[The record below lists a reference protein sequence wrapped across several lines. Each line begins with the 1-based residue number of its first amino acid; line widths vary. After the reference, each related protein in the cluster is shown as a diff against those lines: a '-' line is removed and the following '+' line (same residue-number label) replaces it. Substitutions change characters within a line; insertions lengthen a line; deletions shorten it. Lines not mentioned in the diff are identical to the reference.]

1 MVSLAPVS
9 VWEAVLLGVV
19 EGLTEYL
26 PISSTG
32 HLTLLAHALGLDLEG
47 DPFLKSF
54 VIAIQLGAILAVLLL
69 YWRRFL
75 RDLEAWKRILA
86 AFLPTALVG
95 FLLYR
100 LIKEVILGKDW
111 IVVLALFLVGLL
123 LLHADRALA
132 GRARYSDLDELPLKD
147 AFLVGVFQSLAAVVP
162 GTSRSGIT
170 ILGGLLVGLE
180 RKAAAEMSFLLAVP
194 TMLAA
199 TGYDLLKSAHAF
211 PKEGGGLLAVGFSFA
226 FLTALLSVRLMLR
239 LVERLGFAPFAY
251 YRMAL
256 ALVYALVFMR

>member
-1 MVSLAPVS
+1 MVSWPFVS
-9 VWEAVLLGVV
+9 TWEAVLLGVV
-19 EGLTEYL
+19 EGLTEFL
-26 PISSTG
+26 PVSSTG
-32 HLTLLAHALGLDLEG
+32 HLTLLAHILGLDLEH

-54 VIAIQLGAILAVLLL
+54 VISIQLGAILAVLLL

-75 RDLEAWKRILA
+75 RDLEAWRRILV

-95 FLLYR
+95 FTLYR
-100 LIKEVILGKDW
+100 LIKDVILGKDW
-111 IVVLALFLVGLL
+111 VVVLALFFVGLL
-123 LLHADRALA
+123 LLWSDRALVH
-132 GRARYSDLDELPLKD
+132 RARYQDLDELPLKA
-147 AFLVGVFQSLAAVVP
+147 AFWVGVFQSLAALIP

-170 ILGGLLVGLE
+170 ILGGLVVGLR

-199 TGYDLLKSAHAF
+199 TGYDLLKSAHTF
-211 PKEGGGLLAVGFSFA
+211 PERGYGLLALGFFSA
-226 FLTALLSVRLMLR
+226 LLTAALTVRLMLA

-251 YRMAL
+251 YRMVL

>member
-1 MVSLAPVS
+1 MSA
-9 VWEAVLLGVV
+9 WEAFFLGVV
-19 EGLTEYL
+19 EGLTEFL

-32 HLTLLAHALGLDLEG
+32 HLTLLSHALGLDLEH

-69 YWRRFL
+69 YRRRFL

-100 LIKEVILGKDW
+100 LIKEVLLGKDW

-123 LLHADRALA
+123 LLYADRALA
-132 GRARYSDLDELPLKD
+132 GRARYRDLNELPLKE
-147 AFLVGVFQSLAAVVP
+147 AALVGVFQSLAAVIP

-170 ILGGLLVGLE
+170 ILGGLFVGLE

-199 TGYDLLKSAHAF
+199 TGYDLLKSAQAF
-211 PKEGGGLLAVGFSFA
+211 PQGGYGLLALGLLTA
-226 FLTALLSVRLMLR
+226 FLTASLTVRLMLR

>member
-1 MVSLAPVS
+1 MVSWPLVS
-9 VWEAVLLGVV
+9 AWEAILLGVV

-26 PISSTG
+26 PVSSTG
-32 HLTLLAHALGLDLEG
+32 HLTLLAHALGLDLEH

-69 YWRRFL
+69 YWRRFA

-100 LIKEVILGKDW
+100 LIKDVILGKDW

-123 LLHADRALA
+123 LLFADRALA
-132 GRARYSDLDELPLKD
+132 GRARYQDLDELPLKD
-147 AFLVGVFQSLAAVVP
+147 AFWVGVFQSLAAVFP

-170 ILGGLLVGLE
+170 IFGGLLLGLR

-199 TGYDLLKSAHAF
+199 TGYDLLRSARDL
-211 PKEGGGLLAVGFSFA
+211 PQEGYGLLALGFLA
-226 FLTALLSVRLMLR
+226 ALLTALATVRLMLA

-256 ALVYALVFMR
+256 ALVYALVFLR